1 MKNRPVRLD
10 LSIASRCCGLVVAS
24 MARNHDPDFG
34 RTGASQARGRR
45 VTEASQAQKGRYRP
59 TTL

>member
-1 MKNRPVRLD
+1 
-10 LSIASRCCGLVVAS
+10 